1 MPNLN
6 LYLLQADP
14 DGKITEVKNNFKI
27 ALEETF
33 PNTVIRASGVFAP

>member
-1 MPNLN
+1 MPNLK

-14 DGKITEVKNNFKI
+14 DGKVTEVENDLKI
-27 ALEETF
+27 ELEETL